1 MLQETTSVKCKT
13 VSAFLVASTFFLHS
27 HGKCREDYI
36 GKELRDSTGFKSRPS
51 NESLIAIFTKLV
63 VMAWPN
69 LLLNDFGECL
79 WNYILHDRGRGFESH
94 QDSENRLVAQSGRA
108 RMFHNTLSPINHDP

>member
-36 GKELRDSTGFKSRPS
+36 GKESKDSTGFKSRIS
-51 NESLIAIFTKLV
+51 NEGLISIFTKLV
-63 VMAWPN
+63 VMAWPKW
-69 LLLNDFGECL
+69 LLNDFDECL
-79 WNYILHDRGRGFESH
+79 RDYIGR
-94 QDSENRLVAQSGRA
+94 RTAKAV
-108 RMFHNTLSPINHDP
+108 P